1 MKKRLGFALLAAV
14 VLAPAVSHGEEGNW
28 LVRVRAVNIQ
38 TDASSSPVTGVD
50 VENRWIPELD
60 VSYRFARHWAVEL
73 VLTYPQEH
81 DVTLNGARIGSVRHL
96 PPTLLLQYHF
106 LPEGRL
112 RPYVGAGINYTR
124 FSNVNLAGGALT
136 IDRHSVGAALQ
147 VGVDFQLAENLL
159 VNFDIKKVYMDTE
172 VKNAATGITVTDL
185 DIDPW
190 LFGVGVGYRF

>member
-1 MKKRLGFALLAAV
+1 MEKHLCAALLVAAV
-14 VLAPAVSHGEEGNW
+14 MGPAVSHGEEGNW

-60 VSYRFARHWAVEL
+60 VSYHFTRRWAVEL

-81 DVTLNGARIGSVRHL
+81 DVTLNGAKIGSIRHL

-106 LPEGRL
+106 LPEGRM

-147 VGVDFQLAENLL
+147 VGVDFQVARNFFVNL
-159 VNFDIKKVYMDTE
+159 DIKKIYMDSE
-172 VKNAATGITVTDL
+172 VKSAATGAAVTEL
-185 DIDPW
+185 DVDPW
-190 LFGVGVGYRF
+190 LFGVGIGYRF

>member
-60 VSYRFARHWAVEL
+60 VSYRFARHWAAEL

-124 FSNVNLAGGALT
+124 FSSVNLAGGALT

>member
-1 MKKRLGFALLAAV
+1 M
-14 VLAPAVSHGEEGNW
+14 
-28 LVRVRAVNIQ
+28 
-38 TDASSSPVTGVD
+38 
-50 VENRWIPELD
+50 
-60 VSYRFARHWAVEL
+60 
-73 VLTYPQEH
+73 
-81 DVTLNGARIGSVRHL
+81 
-96 PPTLLLQYHF
+96 
-106 LPEGRL
+106 
-112 RPYVGAGINYTR
+112 
-124 FSNVNLAGGALT
+124 AGGALT